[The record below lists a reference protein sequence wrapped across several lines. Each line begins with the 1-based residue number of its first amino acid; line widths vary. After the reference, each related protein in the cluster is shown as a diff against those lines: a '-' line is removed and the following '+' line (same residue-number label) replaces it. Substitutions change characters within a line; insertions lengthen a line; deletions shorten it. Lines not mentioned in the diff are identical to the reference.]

1 MHRLSK
7 YRTPAMKNPLR
18 MLRIGAMATMAIT
31 MLCVS
36 AQAQAPLDIRVAL
49 VIGNSAYAG
58 APLLNPANDA
68 RAMGE
73 ALRRLGF
80 TVVELRDGNKQQ
92 MSDAI
97 AKVQESLKG
106 KQGVGILYYAGH
118 GLQLDWR
125 NYMVPVNANLSK
137 ASDVPEQ
144 TIDISSVIDAFKSAG
159 NRMNILVLDACRD
172 NPFSNTAT
180 GKGLAQLD
188 APPGTFLA
196 YATAPGNVAEDG
208 DLKTGNGLYTQYLLE
223 ELKKPTA
230 GIEDVF
236 KRVRLQ
242 VRLKSEGRQIPWEST
257 SLEEDFY
264 FAKGKVPAKKGE
276 PLDEAAFERESGL
289 WDKTKRANTVDAF
302 VTYLSQYPGG
312 LFSEFA
318 QAKLDRLQKPLVAPK
333 FKAGDALAND
343 STTER
348 FKVGDVYEYR
358 VNASGPSSSGVSS
371 RRQKV
376 TAIHDDLVEING
388 GNRTL
393 DLLGNTQSVRDHT
406 WRDAQFFPAQYQ
418 PGKKWTLRAYIETDK
433 RDDTVFLD
441 ARIGAREKIS
451 VSAGSFDVYRVDI
464 SGLGTEGHRYNW
476 TFWMNPNY
484 GMPIK
489 SLVTVHNPKGK
500 MRKSEQSELVTL
512 NAPR

>member
-1 MHRLSK
+1 
-7 YRTPAMKNPLR
+7 MKNQVTLLKITAVA
-18 MLRIGAMATMAIT
+18 MLALTG
-31 MLCVS
+31 LCVPV
-36 AQAQAPLDIRVAL
+36 QAQAPLDIRVAL

-68 RAMGE
+68 RAMGDT
-73 ALRRLGF
+73 LRGLGF
-80 TVVELRDGNKQQ
+80 TVVELRDARKEEMNA
-92 MSDAI
+92 AI
-97 AKVQESLKG
+97 VKVRESLKG
-106 KQGVGILYYAGH
+106 KQGVGMLYYAGH

-137 ASDVPEQ
+137 ASDVVEQ
-144 TIDISSVIDAFKSAG
+144 TIDISSVIDAFKTAG

-172 NPFSNTAT
+172 NPFAGTAT

-208 DLKTGNGLYTQYLLE
+208 DVKSGNGLYTQYLLE

-230 GIEDVF
+230 AIEDVF

-242 VRLKSEGRQIPWEST
+242 VRLKSQGRQIPWEST

-264 FAKGKVPAKKGE
+264 FTKGRVPAKKSDVV
-276 PLDEAAFERESGL
+276 DEAAFERESGL

-302 VTYLSQYPGG
+302 AAYLSQYPGG
-312 LFSEFA
+312 LFSEIA

-333 FKAGDALAND
+333 FKADDALAND

-358 VNASGPSSSGVSS
+358 VDASGPSSSGISS
-371 RRQKV
+371 RRLKV
-376 TAIHDDLVEING
+376 TAIRDDLVEING

-418 PGKKWTLRAYIETDK
+418 AGKKWSLRASIETDM
-433 RDDTVFLD
+433 RDDTVMLD
-441 ARIGAREKIS
+441 ARIGAREKVS
-451 VSAGSFDVYRVDI
+451 VPAGEFEVYRVDI
-464 SGLGTEGHRYNW
+464 SGLGKEGHRYSW

-489 SLVTVHNPKGK
+489 SLVTISNPKGK
-500 MRKSEQSELVTL
+500 MRKNEKSELVAL
-512 NAPR
+512 NAARNGR